1 MTTMSLQLQ
10 ATQQPQTH
18 AAKQNARYSDTKSM
32 YFDIKDR
39 FNAIVSGLPLI
50 KQTGVRSSIL
60 NACQKFQKL
69 FPNAKTFTDFDIVEA
84 IQIPL
89 SDILIDATIQRLLN
103 LAWVCAIVANF
114 RDVQAMPIQ
123 VYPVTDKN
131 VKYTAH
137 GPRGLYASWDGQHTL
152 AAFYVIFVLILRMDP
167 KDVMIPVNVY
177 KVSKKSEI
185 RENFVKGNGPEG
197 KKLLDAVDYYM
208 QMIYGVRVDGSTNP
222 TWVEAEIKQQY
233 LEQAD
238 LFVTAEKFGDTQ
250 MAGAISRMQEI
261 NGYSSDIIRKFA
273 LYTTTFPVARP
284 VASQEIEIMCAW
296 FDMAKKDGVDL
307 KEKVVGFR
315 GDYYELADHAK
326 HKVKHLIYPVPNP
339 EFPFLGV
346 HFTRM
351 TDGSIECGPNAVFTF
366 KREGYGKTDF
376 SLRDTIDALSYI
388 GTWRLF
394 MGNMKYGLDEYRRA
408 FSKRLF
414 LKTLQRLIPDLTME
428 DIVPGRAGVRALLLR
443 EDGDTRDDF
452 RIEYTDHSIHVLNA
466 PSPAATASLAIGDNI
481 VEMAVKHFGL
491 I

>member
-1 MTTMSLQLQ
+1 MTPSYDIIIVGGGIVGAATFYKMQRRFPHLEILLIEKEKRLADHQTGNNSGVIHSGIYYKPGSLKAVNCVNGRRELVEFAKKHNIPHDICGKLIVAADASELGFLEKIYQSGVDNGIEGMQRVSPEQIREIEPHVKGIDGVHVGCTGIIDFRRATEVMCELGVAAQNKSKVNLGEEVLGFERDGEWTNVKTNKSSYKGRYLIVCGGLQ
-10 ATQQPQTH
+10 A
-18 AAKQNARYSDTKSM
+18 
-32 YFDIKDR
+32 DR
-39 FNAIVSGLPLI
+39 L
-50 KQTGVRSSIL
+50 
-60 NACQKFQKL
+60 
-69 FPNAKTFTDFDIVEA
+69 
-84 IQIPL
+84 
-89 SDILIDATIQRLLN
+89 
-103 LAWVCAIVANF
+103 
-114 RDVQAMPIQ
+114 
-123 VYPVTDKN
+123 
-131 VKYTAH
+131 
-137 GPRGLYASWDGQHTL
+137 
-152 AAFYVIFVLILRMDP
+152 
-167 KDVMIPVNVY
+167 
-177 KVSKKSEI
+177 
-185 RENFVKGNGPEG
+185 
-197 KKLLDAVDYYM
+197 
-208 QMIYGVRVDGSTNP
+208 
-222 TWVEAEIKQQY
+222 
-233 LEQAD
+233 
-238 LFVTAEKFGDTQ
+238 
-250 MAGAISRMQEI
+250 
-261 NGYSSDIIRKFA
+261 
-273 LYTTTFPVARP
+273 
-284 VASQEIEIMCAW
+284 
-296 FDMAKKDGVDL
+296 AKKDGVNL

-408 FSKRLF
+408 FSKKLF

-481 VEMAVKHFGL
+481 VEMAIQHFGL